1 MKKSKKTFESNE
13 EALATEKLGE
23 IFESNRVGDSA
34 SLNALSATTKASN
47 KVRLSQEKKIA
58 FLLIPSGVFTINS
71 M

>member
-1 MKKSKKTFESNE
+1 MKFEANE

-47 KVRLSQEKKIA
+47 KVRYMFEGGNPLKESSLVKTVYQMS
-58 FLLIPSGVFTINS
+58 L
-71 M
+71 